1 MHIIPEL
8 GPSIALALPF
18 FVAFL
23 GLYVILWRPLMAFL
37 DEREAATDGARHE
50 AHELAAQADERA
62 ATLEE
67 KLAAA
72 KAQIADLHAAA
83 RARAQAKEA
92 EIIGAAR
99 NEAEARIAEAQKRI
113 GKERESARTQLETTA
128 QTLSTDI
135 VDTLLA

>member
-18 FVAFL
+18 FVAFM

-37 DEREAATDGARHE
+37 DEREQATDGARHE
-50 AHELAAQADERA
+50 AEELAAQADERA
-62 ATLEE
+62 EALEV
-67 KLAAA
+67 KLVEARREVME
-72 KAQIADLHAAA
+72 LHNAA
-83 RARAQAKEA
+83 RTRAVAKEA

-99 NEAEARIAEAQKRI
+99 SEAETRIADAQKRI
-113 GKERESARTQLETTA
+113 DSERQSARAELETA
-128 QTLSTDI
+128 AKTLSTDI